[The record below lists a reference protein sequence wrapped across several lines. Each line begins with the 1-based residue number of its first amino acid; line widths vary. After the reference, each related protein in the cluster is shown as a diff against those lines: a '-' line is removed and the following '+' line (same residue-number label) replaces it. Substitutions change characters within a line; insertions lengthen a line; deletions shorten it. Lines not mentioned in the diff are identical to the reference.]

1 MVFSR
6 PTTPPFG
13 RRRSESLGTNRGE
26 SSIERQRR
34 ESLAR
39 PNYDSKGHFAPVT
52 SSDYIRHIAQRPEE
66 QYRITSR
73 ASAKLLCPTCKEP
86 KGNIFC
92 PHCS

>member
-1 MVFSR
+1 MAFPK
-6 PTTPPFG
+6 PTPPPFG
-13 RRRSESLGTNRGE
+13 RRRSEELGTNRGE

-34 ESLAR
+34 ESKAR
-39 PNYDSKGHFAPVT
+39 YPDYKGHFAPVT

-66 QYRITSR
+66 PYRITSR
-73 ASAKLLCPTCKEP
+73 ASAKMLCPTCKEP